1 MRITKAMEDEVNGSL
16 GALLGMLEV
25 LSIDVQE
32 PLSDRQQ
39 AFVADALRMGDRV
52 RASVEALL
60 TLLSDEEDPRFGKS
74 AYALRRLVDHAVRA
88 AGWSASDHHVTLTL
102 PESGDWESEP
112 LWLEPGRV
120 DRCLRA
126 MTDALVAAVTPG
138 GAVELRLE
146 PAPRHVALVLSATPA
161 AGQTAQLSVPHVVR
175 SAWQRLIAL
184 QAGQLTIDAERLRL
198 RLELP
203 RAANEESR

>member
-1 MRITKAMEDEVNGSL
+1 VRITKAMEDEVNGSL

-25 LSIDVQE
+25 LAIDVQE
-32 PLSDRQQ
+32 PLSERQR
-39 AFVADALRMGDRV
+39 AFVADALRMGDSV
-52 RASVEALL
+52 RAAVEALL
-60 TLLSDEEDPRFGKS
+60 TLLSDEADPRFGKS
-74 AYALRRLVDHAVRA
+74 GYALRRLVDHAVRA
-88 AGWSASDHHVTLTL
+88 AGWSASDRQVTLTL

-126 MTDALVAAVTPG
+126 MTDALVAAVAPG
-138 GAVELRLE
+138 GVVELRLE
-146 PAPRHVALVLSATPA
+146 PSPRSFALILSATPA
-161 AGQTAQLSVPHVVR
+161 AGQEARLHVPQLVR

-184 QAGQLTIDAERLRL
+184 QAGQLSMDVERLSL

-203 RAANEESR
+203 RAVAEESR